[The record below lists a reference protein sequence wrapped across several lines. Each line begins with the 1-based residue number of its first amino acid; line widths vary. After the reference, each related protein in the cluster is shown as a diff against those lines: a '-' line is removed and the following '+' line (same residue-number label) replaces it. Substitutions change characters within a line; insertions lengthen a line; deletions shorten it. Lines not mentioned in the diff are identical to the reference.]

1 MSWENW
7 FVDMVKNEIL
17 IVDDSE
23 INRSMLHLM
32 LEDEYEV
39 TEAENGAEAI
49 AIIEKG
55 DHIFR
60 LVLLD
65 LVMPV
70 MDGFCFLQELKN
82 RKLQQQLPVIIISG
96 DTSEESLDRAYGL
109 GAVDFF
115 TKPFNPSI
123 VNHRVQNVISLY
135 AHSYRDILTGCY
147 SRNGFIQVVENFLQ
161 RAEDVSKYSVIFYDL
176 KNFKATNSLM
186 GIDGG
191 DFVLKHVSKGLINS
205 ELEPLFVT
213 RLEAD
218 HFVCLAESE
227 KIDYEAMMKENGAII
242 NVHGKP
248 LQIRFRMGVARID
261 SLAPIAGY
269 MDRAKLALNYIE
281 DEYLKPYAEFDEKMA
296 ENYVNAAVVTS
307 DFETSLE
314 NDEFKVYYQPVMEAA
329 TGKIASAE
337 ALIRWIH
344 PDRGFVRPDLFIPV
358 LEKDGYISK
367 LDLFVD
373 LKVTSVL
380 KEWKEQGL
388 PTVPVSVN
396 LSWMDF
402 YDEDMIRFILERL
415 KSNKS
420 APGSI
425 RYEITE
431 SSFAALKENRG
442 DVLREMQSLGAWL
455 LMDDFGSGYSSLG
468 MLMNYKF
475 NILKIDMSIV
485 RKLEEKPEV
494 PHIVELIINMC
505 HHLGMKVVAEGV
517 ETESQLNKL
526 KKAECDYIQGY
537 FFSKPLPEAEF
548 KEFLARCKAEQK
560 IVEYKE

>member
-1 MSWENW
+1 MLKS
-7 FVDMVKNEIL
+7 EIL

-23 INRSMLHLM
+23 INRSMLRLM
-32 LEDEYEV
+32 LQEEYEI
-39 TEAENGAEAI
+39 TEAENGAEAL
-49 AIIEKG
+49 AIIQKG

-70 MDGFCFLQELKN
+70 MDGFSFLAELQKE
-82 RKLQQQLPVIIISG
+82 KLQSPLPVIIISG
-96 DTSEESLDRAYGL
+96 DNSEEALDKAYGL

-135 AHSYRDILTGCY
+135 AHGYRDKLTGCY
-147 SRNGFIQVVENFLQ
+147 TRNGFIQVSENFIQ
-161 RAEDVSKYSVIFYDL
+161 TVEDPTLYSIILYDL
-176 KNFKATNSLM
+176 KNFKAINSVY
-186 GIDGG
+186 GVEGG
-191 DFVLKHVSKGLINS
+191 DFALKYTSNGIQNSGLA
-205 ELEPLFVT
+205 PLFVA

-218 HFVCLAESE
+218 HFACLAES
-227 KIDYEAMMKENGAII
+227 KNIDFNAMMEDNGAQVEV
-242 NVHGKP
+242 NGRP
-248 LQIRFRMGVARID
+248 MQIRFRMGVAKVD
-261 SLAPIAGY
+261 SRAPITGF
-269 MDRAKLALNYIE
+269 MDRAKLAMNYIE

-296 ENYVNAAVVTS
+296 ENYVNAAMVTS
-307 DFETSLE
+307 DFENSLE
-314 NDEFKVYYQPVMEAA
+314 NNEFKVYYQPVMEAA

-344 PDRGFVRPDLFIPV
+344 PKRGFVRPDLFIPV

-373 LKVTSVL
+373 LKVHSVV
-380 KEWKEQGL
+380 KEWKKQGL

-402 YDEDMIRFILERL
+402 YDADMIRFILDRL
-415 KSNKS
+415 ESNKTE
-420 APGSI
+420 PGEI

-431 SSFAALKENRG
+431 SSFAALKENH
-442 DVLREMQSLGAWL
+442 DEVLKDMQRLGAWL

-517 ETESQLNKL
+517 ETESQLNFL
-526 KKAECDYIQGY
+526 KNAGCDYIQGY
-537 FFSKPLPEAEF
+537 YFSKPLPEEDF
-548 KEFLARCKAEQK
+548 KAFLAKSKEDGK
-560 IVEYKE
+560 IIEN

>member
-1 MSWENW
+1 
-7 FVDMVKNEIL
+7 MVKNEIL

-23 INRSMLHLM
+23 INRSMLRLV
-32 LEDEYEV
+32 LEDEYDV
-39 TEAENGAEAI
+39 TEAENGAEAL
-49 AIIEKG
+49 AILEKG

-60 LVLLD
+60 LILLD

-70 MDGFCFLQELKN
+70 MDGFAFLQELRD
-82 RKLQQQLPVIIISG
+82 RKLQQHLPVIIISG
-96 DTSEESLDRAYGL
+96 DTSEESLDKAYEL

-115 TKPFNPSI
+115 AKPSNPSI

-147 SRNGFIQVVENFLQ
+147 NRSGFIQVAENFLE
-161 RAEDVSKYSVIFYDL
+161 RAEDVSKYSVVFYDL

-186 GIDGG
+186 GISGG
-191 DFVLKHVSKGLINS
+191 DTILKYVSNGILHS
-205 ELEPLFVT
+205 ELSPIFVA

-218 HFVCLAESE
+218 HFICLAESDR
-227 KIDYEAMMKENGAII
+227 IDYDAMMRENGSII
-242 NVHGKP
+242 NVNGKP
-248 LQIRFRMGVARID
+248 LQIRFRMGVAKID
-261 SLAPIAGY
+261 SIAPIAGFV
-269 MDRAKLALNYIE
+269 DRAKLALNYIE
-281 DEYLKPYAEFDEKMA
+281 DEYLKPYAEFDGKMA

-307 DFETSLE
+307 EFETSLE
-314 NDEFKVYYQPVMEAA
+314 NNEFKVYYQPVMETA

-344 PDRGFVRPDLFIPV
+344 PKRGFVRPDLFIPV

-373 LKVTSVL
+373 LKVSSLV

-388 PTVPVSVN
+388 PVVPISVN

-402 YDEDMIRFILERL
+402 YDADMIQFILERL
-415 KSNKS
+415 ESSKSI
-420 APGSI
+420 PGFI

-442 DVLREMQSLGAWL
+442 EVLREMQNLGAWL
-455 LMDDFGSGYSSLG
+455 LMDDFGSGYSSLA

-517 ETESQLNKL
+517 ETESQLNML

-537 FFSKPLPEAEF
+537 YFSKPLPETEF
-548 KEFLARCKAEQK
+548 KEFLARCKAENK
-560 IVEYKE
+560 IVVYKD

>member
-1 MSWENW
+1 MLKS
-7 FVDMVKNEIL
+7 EIL

-23 INRSMLHLM
+23 INRSMLRLM
-32 LEDEYEV
+32 LQEEYEI
-39 TEAENGAEAI
+39 TEAENGAEAL
-49 AIIEKG
+49 AIIQKG

-70 MDGFCFLQELKN
+70 MDGFSFLAELQKE
-82 RKLQQQLPVIIISG
+82 KLQSPLPIIIISG
-96 DTSEESLDRAYGL
+96 DNSEEALDKAYGL

-135 AHSYRDILTGCY
+135 AHGYRDKLTGCY
-147 SRNGFIQVVENFLQ
+147 TRNGFIQVSENFIQ
-161 RAEDVSKYSVIFYDL
+161 TVEDPTLYSIILYDL
-176 KNFKATNSLM
+176 KNFKAINSVY
-186 GIDGG
+186 GVEGG
-191 DFVLKHVSKGLINS
+191 DFALKYTSNGIQNSGLA
-205 ELEPLFVT
+205 PLFVA

-218 HFVCLAESE
+218 HFACLAES
-227 KIDYEAMMKENGAII
+227 KNIDFNAMMEDNGAQVEV
-242 NVHGKP
+242 NGRP
-248 LQIRFRMGVARID
+248 MQIRFRMGVAKVD
-261 SLAPIAGY
+261 SRAPITGF
-269 MDRAKLALNYIE
+269 MDRAKLAMNYIE

-296 ENYVNAAVVTS
+296 ENYVNAAMVTS
-307 DFETSLE
+307 DFENSLE
-314 NDEFKVYYQPVMEAA
+314 NNEFKVYYQPVMEAA

-344 PDRGFVRPDLFIPV
+344 PKRGFVRPDLFIPV

-373 LKVTSVL
+373 LKVHSVV
-380 KEWKEQGL
+380 KEWKKQGL

-402 YDEDMIRFILERL
+402 YDADMIRFILDRL
-415 KSNKS
+415 ESNKTE
-420 APGSI
+420 PGEI

-431 SSFAALKENRG
+431 SSFAALKENH
-442 DVLREMQSLGAWL
+442 DEVLKDMQRLGAWL

-517 ETESQLNKL
+517 ETESQLNFL
-526 KKAECDYIQGY
+526 KNAGCDYIQGY
-537 FFSKPLPEAEF
+537 YFSKPLPEEDF
-548 KEFLARCKAEQK
+548 KAFLAKSKEDGK
-560 IVEYKE
+560 IIEN

>member
-1 MSWENW
+1 MLKS
-7 FVDMVKNEIL
+7 EIL

-23 INRSMLHLM
+23 INRSMLRLM
-32 LEDEYEV
+32 LQDEYEI
-39 TEAENGAEAI
+39 TEAENGADALALI
-49 AIIEKG
+49 GKG

-70 MDGFCFLQELKN
+70 MDGFTFLAELQN
-82 RKLQQQLPVIIISG
+82 YKLQQQSPVIIISG
-96 DTSEESLDRAYGL
+96 DSSEESLDRAYGL

-123 VNHRVQNVISLY
+123 VNHRVQNVITLY
-135 AHSYRDILTGCY
+135 SHGYRDVLTGCY
-147 SRNGFIQVVENFLQ
+147 TRNGFIQVSENFIQ
-161 RAEDVSKYSVIFYDL
+161 KVEDPSLYSILFYDL
-176 KNFKATNSLM
+176 KNFKAINALLGVS
-186 GIDGG
+186 GG
-191 DFVLKHVSKGLINS
+191 DQTLKYTCKNLQQSRLA
-205 ELEPLFVT
+205 PLFCA

-218 HFVCLAESE
+218 HFVCLVEN
-227 KIDYEAMMKENGAII
+227 KNIDYASMMEENGKLLEV
-242 NVHGKP
+242 NGRP
-248 LQIRFRMGVARID
+248 LQIRFRMGIAKID
-261 SLAPIAGY
+261 STSPITGF

-281 DEYLKPYAEFDEKMA
+281 DEYLKPYAEFDEKMS
-296 ENYVNAAVVTS
+296 ENYVNAAMVTS
-307 DFETSLE
+307 EFETSLANE
-314 NDEFKVYYQPVMEAA
+314 EFKVYYQPVMEAA

-344 PDRGFVRPDLFIPV
+344 PQRGFVRPDLFIPI

-373 LKVTSVL
+373 LKVHSVL
-380 KEWKEQGL
+380 KDWKQAGL

-402 YDEDMIRFILERL
+402 YDANMIRSILDRL
-415 KSNKS
+415 ETNQVS
-420 APGSI
+420 PGQV

-431 SSFAALKENRG
+431 SSYAALKENRDG
-442 DVLREMQSLGAWL
+442 ILKEMQRLGTWL

-505 HHLGMKVVAEGV
+505 HHLGMRVVAEGV
-517 ETESQLNKL
+517 ETESQLNFL
-526 KKAECDYIQGY
+526 RDAGCDYIQGY
-537 FFSKPLPEAEF
+537 YFSKPLPEAEF
-548 KEFLARCKAEQK
+548 KEFLAKCKAEGK
-560 IVEYKE
+560 IIEN

>member
-1 MSWENW
+1 MLKS
-7 FVDMVKNEIL
+7 EIL

-23 INRSMLHLM
+23 INRSMLRLM
-32 LEDEYEV
+32 LQEEYEV
-39 TEAENGAEAI
+39 TEAENGAEAL
-49 AIIEKG
+49 AIIQKG

-70 MDGFCFLQELKN
+70 MDGFSFLAELQKE
-82 RKLQQQLPVIIISG
+82 KLQSPLPVIIISG
-96 DTSEESLDRAYGL
+96 DNSEEALDKAYGL

-135 AHSYRDILTGCY
+135 AHGYRDKLTGCY
-147 SRNGFIQVVENFLQ
+147 TRNGFIQVSENFIQ
-161 RAEDVSKYSVIFYDL
+161 TVEDPTLYSIILYDL
-176 KNFKATNSLM
+176 KNFKAINSVY
-186 GIDGG
+186 GVEGG
-191 DFVLKHVSKGLINS
+191 DFALKYTSNGIQNSGLA
-205 ELEPLFVT
+205 PLFVA

-218 HFVCLAESE
+218 HFACLAES
-227 KIDYEAMMKENGAII
+227 KNIDFNAMMEDNGAQVEV
-242 NVHGKP
+242 NGRP
-248 LQIRFRMGVARID
+248 MQIRFRMGVAKVD
-261 SLAPIAGY
+261 SRAPITGF
-269 MDRAKLALNYIE
+269 MDRAKLAMNYIE

-296 ENYVNAAVVTS
+296 ENYVNAAMVTS
-307 DFETSLE
+307 DFENSLE
-314 NDEFKVYYQPVMEAA
+314 NNEFKVYYQPVMEAA

-344 PDRGFVRPDLFIPV
+344 PKRGFVRPDLFIPV

-373 LKVTSVL
+373 LKVHSVV
-380 KEWKEQGL
+380 KEWKNQGL

-402 YDEDMIRFILERL
+402 YDADMIRFILDRL
-415 KSNKS
+415 ESNKTE
-420 APGSI
+420 PGEI

-431 SSFAALKENRG
+431 SSFAALKENR
-442 DVLREMQSLGAWL
+442 DEVLKDMQRLGAWL

-517 ETESQLNKL
+517 ETESQLNFL
-526 KKAECDYIQGY
+526 KNAGCDYIQGY
-537 FFSKPLPEAEF
+537 YFSKPLPEEDF
-548 KEFLARCKAEQK
+548 KAFLAKSKEDGK
-560 IVEYKE
+560 IIEN

>member
-1 MSWENW
+1 MLKS
-7 FVDMVKNEIL
+7 EIL

-23 INRSMLHLM
+23 INRSMLRLM
-32 LEDEYEV
+32 LQEEYEV
-39 TEAENGAEAI
+39 TEAENGAEAL
-49 AIIEKG
+49 AIIQKG

-70 MDGFCFLQELKN
+70 MDGFCFLAELQKE
-82 RKLQQQLPVIIISG
+82 KLQSPLPVIIISG
-96 DTSEESLDRAYGL
+96 DNSEEALDKAYGL

-135 AHSYRDILTGCY
+135 AHGYRDKLTGCY
-147 SRNGFIQVVENFLQ
+147 TRNGFIQVSENFIQ
-161 RAEDVSKYSVIFYDL
+161 TVEDPTLYSIILYDL
-176 KNFKATNSLM
+176 KNFKAINSVY
-186 GIDGG
+186 GVEGG
-191 DFVLKHVSKGLINS
+191 DFALKYTSNGIQNSGLA
-205 ELEPLFVT
+205 PLFVA

-218 HFVCLAESE
+218 HFACLAES
-227 KIDYEAMMKENGAII
+227 KNIDFNAMMEDNGAQVEV
-242 NVHGKP
+242 NGRP
-248 LQIRFRMGVARID
+248 MQIRFRMGVAKVD
-261 SLAPIAGY
+261 SRAPITGF
-269 MDRAKLALNYIE
+269 MDRAKLAMNYIE

-296 ENYVNAAVVTS
+296 ENYVNAAMVTS
-307 DFETSLE
+307 DFENSLE
-314 NDEFKVYYQPVMEAA
+314 NNEFKVYYQPVMEAA

-344 PDRGFVRPDLFIPV
+344 PKRGFVRPDLFIPV

-373 LKVTSVL
+373 LKVHSVV
-380 KEWKEQGL
+380 KEWKKQGL

-402 YDEDMIRFILERL
+402 YDADMIRFILDRL
-415 KSNKS
+415 ESNKTE
-420 APGSI
+420 PGEI

-431 SSFAALKENRG
+431 SSFAALKENH
-442 DVLREMQSLGAWL
+442 DEVLKDMQRLGAWL

-517 ETESQLNKL
+517 ETESQLNFL
-526 KKAECDYIQGY
+526 KNAGCDYIQGY
-537 FFSKPLPEAEF
+537 YFSKPLPEEDF
-548 KEFLARCKAEQK
+548 KAFLAKSKEDGK
-560 IVEYKE
+560 IIEN

>member
-1 MSWENW
+1 MLKS
-7 FVDMVKNEIL
+7 EIL

-23 INRSMLHLM
+23 INRSMLRLM
-32 LEDEYEV
+32 LQEEYDV
-39 TEAENGAEAI
+39 TEAENGAEALSL
-49 AIIEKG
+49 IEKG

-60 LVLLD
+60 LILLD

-70 MDGFCFLQELKN
+70 MDGFTFLAELQKQ
-82 RKLQQQLPVIIISG
+82 KQLQIPVIIISG
-96 DTSEESLDRAYGL
+96 DSSEESLDKAYGL

-135 AHSYRDILTGCY
+135 SHSYRDVLTNCY
-147 SRNGFIQVVENFLQ
+147 TRAGFIQVCENFIQ
-161 RAEDVSKYSVIFYDL
+161 KCDDPSKYSIVFYDL
-176 KNFKATNSLM
+176 KNFKAINAIFGSP
-186 GIDGG
+186 GG
-191 DFVLKHVSKGLINS
+191 DYALKYTSKGIQNS
-205 ELEPLFVT
+205 ALAPLFVA

-218 HFVCLAESE
+218 HFVCLAETE
-227 KIDYEAMMKENGAII
+227 KIDFNAMMEENAAMVEMNGR
-242 NVHGKP
+242 P
-248 LQIRFRMGVARID
+248 MQIRFRMGVAHID
-261 SLAPIAGY
+261 SRTPIVGF
-269 MDRAKLALNYIE
+269 MDRAKLSLNYIE
-281 DEYLKPYAEFDEKMA
+281 DEYLKPYAVFDEKMS
-296 ENYVNAAVVTS
+296 ENYVNAAVVTA

-314 NDEFKVYYQPVMEAA
+314 NNEFKVYYQPVMEAA
-329 TGKIASAE
+329 TGKVASAE

-344 PDRGFVRPDLFIPV
+344 PQRGFVRPDLFIPV

-373 LKVTSVL
+373 LKVHSVL
-380 KEWKEQGL
+380 KEWKSQGL

-402 YDEDMIRFILERL
+402 YDADMIRFILDRL
-415 KSNKS
+415 ETSQVT
-420 APGSI
+420 PGQI

-431 SSFAALKENRG
+431 SSFAALKENRDG
-442 DVLREMQSLGAWL
+442 VLKEMQRLGAWL

-517 ETESQLNKL
+517 ETESQLNFL
-526 KKAECDYIQGY
+526 KNAGCDYIQGY
-537 FFSKPLPEAEF
+537 YFSKPLPEAEF
-548 KEFLARCKAEQK
+548 KEFLAKSKAEGN
-560 IVEYKE
+560 IIEV

>member
-1 MSWENW
+1 ML
-7 FVDMVKNEIL
+7 KNEIL

-23 INRSMLHLM
+23 INRTMLRLM

-39 TEAENGAEAI
+39 SEAANGAEAL

-60 LVLLD
+60 LILLD

-70 MDGFCFLQELKN
+70 MDGFGFLQGLQE

-96 DTSEESLDRAYGL
+96 DSSEESLDKAYGL

-135 AHSYRDILTGCY
+135 AHSYRDPLTGCY
-147 SRNGFIQVVENFLQ
+147 NRSGFIQVAENFLEKT
-161 RAEDVSKYSVIFYDL
+161 EDTTKYSVVIYDL
-176 KNFKATNSLM
+176 KNFKAINSLV
-186 GIDGG
+186 GTDGG
-191 DFVLKHVSKGLINS
+191 DYILKFVSKGLQNCN
-205 ELEPLFVT
+205 LNPLFVG
-213 RLEAD
+213 RLDAD
-218 HFVCLAESE
+218 HFICLVETSR
-227 KIDYEAMMKENGAII
+227 IDYEAMMEENGNILEI
-242 NVHGKP
+242 KGRP
-248 LQIRFRMGVARID
+248 LQIRFRMGVAKVD
-261 SLAPIAGY
+261 SKGPIAGFI
-269 MDRAKLALNYIE
+269 DRAKLALDFID
-281 DEYLKPYAEFDEKMA
+281 DEYLKPYAEFDDKMA

-307 DFETSLE
+307 EFETSLE
-314 NDEFKVYYQPVMEAA
+314 NNEFKVYYQPIMEAA

-344 PDRGFVRPDLFIPV
+344 PERGFVRPDLFIPV

-373 LKVTSVL
+373 LKVNGL
-380 KEWKEQGL
+380 IKEWKEQGL

-402 YDEDMIRFILERL
+402 YDYDFIQFILNRL
-415 KSNKS
+415 ETTKH
-420 APGSI
+420 APGTV

-431 SSFAALKENRG
+431 SSFAALKGNRG
-442 DVLREMQSLGAWL
+442 DVLKQMQQLGAWL
-455 LMDDFGSGYSSLG
+455 LMDDFGSGYSSLA

-475 NILKIDMSIV
+475 DVLKIDMSIV
-485 RKLEEKPEV
+485 RQLEIKPEV
-494 PHIVELIINMC
+494 KHIVELIINMC

-517 ETESQLNKL
+517 ETESQLNML
-526 KKAECDYIQGY
+526 KEAECDYIQGY
-537 FFSKPLPEAEF
+537 YFSKPLPEADF
-548 KEFLARCKAEQK
+548 KEFLAKHKAEGK
-560 IVEYKE
+560 IVEY